1 MTGGGKRQRP
11 LLSALPLEDNI
22 MKKVAIVT
30 GSSRGIGYAIAR
42 RLGRD
47 GFRVIVSATGPQ
59 EKYEQALAGLTADG
73 TEWRYIRC
81 DIADHDSRLHLI
93 EETVR
98 QFWRIDVLVNNAG
111 VAPKV
116 RADLLDMTEES
127 FDRVVGTN
135 TKGNLFLTQAAAKQ
149 MLRQELIGKKR
160 GTIINISSC
169 SAEVSSVS
177 RGEYCVSK
185 AGVSMLTTLFAD
197 RLAGEGILVNEIRPG
212 VIATDMTSAVT
223 GKYDKLIADGAF
235 PIARWGT
242 PGDIANAVSAF
253 ANDDF
258 LYTTGSYLD
267 VDGGFHIK
275 RL

>member
-1 MTGGGKRQRP
+1 
-11 LLSALPLEDNI
+11 

-42 RLGRD
+42 RLGRY
-47 GFRVIVSATGPQ
+47 GFRVVVSATGPQ
-59 EKYEQALAGLTADG
+59 EKYEQALAELTADG
-73 TEWRYIRC
+73 IEWRYIRC

-98 QFWRIDVLVNNAG
+98 QFGRIDVLVNNAG

-149 MLRQELIGKKR
+149 MLRQEPIGKKR
-160 GTIINISSC
+160 GAIINISSC
-169 SAEVSSVS
+169 SAEVSSIS

-212 VIATDMTSAVT
+212 VIATDMTSTVT
-223 GKYDKLIADGAF
+223 EKYDKLIADGAF

-242 PGDIANAVSAF
+242 PEDIANAVSAF
-253 ANDDF
+253 AGDDF